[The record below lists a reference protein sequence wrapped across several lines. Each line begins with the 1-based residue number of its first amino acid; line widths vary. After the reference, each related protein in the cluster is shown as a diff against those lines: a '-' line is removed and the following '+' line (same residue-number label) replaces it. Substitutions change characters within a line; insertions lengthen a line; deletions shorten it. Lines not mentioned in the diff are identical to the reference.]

1 MINNIVLVGR
11 TTKSDRIKAKQKRDK
26 LCAIYLSRES
36 PL

>member
-1 MINNIVLVGR
+1 MINIVLVGR
-11 TTKSDRIKAKQKRDK
+11 PKYRIKAKQKRDK